1 MYLNELS
8 EKHNKETFNIFKQ
21 VPKLR
26 VRVKGWKNVH
36 FMNYWFNLI
45 KSVYKVRYPTS
56 RMSLNINK

>member
-36 FMNYWFNLI
+36 FMNY
-45 KSVYKVRYPTS
+45 
-56 RMSLNINK
+56 